1 MPHAR
6 CCRVGEVPAIEWE
19 KDFQT
24 WEGLGGWI
32 VVNLVCFAVTFVC
45 IPAATTPCCEEEGRE
60 GRRRKEVRRE
70 EEGRRTEGGK
80 VGKMA
85 A

>member
-1 MPHAR
+1 MPDACCCIPHAR
-6 CCRVGEVPAIEWE
+6 YCRVGEVPGIEWE

-32 VVNLVCFAVTFVC
+32 VVNLVAFVVC
-45 IPAATTPCCEEEGRE
+45 IPAATTSCCEEGRGGRKEGRA
-60 GRRRKEVRRE
+60 E
-70 EEGRRTEGGK
+70 EQDERINTGK
-80 VGKMA
+80 SA